1 MPRTAEGFCT
11 IDAALDELRAGR
23 MIVLV
28 DDEHRENEGD
38 LVMAAE
44 AMTPAAINFMIHHAC
59 GRLCVSFSRPHAD
72 RLGLDLLPGVHLDP
86 TATPF
91 THNFDA
97 RFGVSTGISAFD
109 RAHTVKVCADP
120 ASGPQDLVRDK
131 GHMDGL
137 IARPGGVLVRAGHTE
152 GSVDLCRLAG
162 LREVAVI
169 CEILNEDGS
178 MARLPDLRGFC
189 EKHAMKMCT
198 IADLIEYR
206 RRREKLIKREI
217 ALKLPTEF
225 GVFDLF
231 AYSSMVDHEPHLALA
246 LGGIGVPSENLG
258 EPGAS
263 ATGVPTIPV
272 QEQPVLVR
280 MHSECLTGD
289 VLHSA
294 KCDCGPQLK
303 YAMQQVAKAGRGVIV
318 YMRQEGRGIGLLN
331 KLKAY
336 KLQQEEGLDTV
347 EANKRLGF
355 APDLRH
361 FGIGAQILHD
371 LGVRDIRLLTNNPR
385 KVIGLEGYGLRIVE
399 RVPIQMLSGD
409 HNRDYLQ
416 TKKDKLGHLLDEF
429 DTGGG
434 D

>member
-1 MPRTAEGFCT
+1 MSHDGFCT
-11 IDAALDELRAGR
+11 IEVALAELRAGR
-23 MIVLV
+23 MVVLV
-28 DDEHRENEGD
+28 DDEYRENEGD

-44 AMTPAAINFMIHHAC
+44 KVTPAAINFVIRNAC
-59 GRLCVSFSRPHAD
+59 GRLCVPMSRAVAD
-72 RLGLDLLPGVHLDP
+72 QIGLELLPGLELDP

-97 RFGVSTGISAFD
+97 RSGVTTGISAFD
-109 RAHTVKVCADP
+109 RCRTVQVCADP
-120 ASGPQDLVRDK
+120 RSTPHDLVRDK

-152 GSVDLCRLAG
+152 GVVDMCRLAG
-162 LREVAVI
+162 FREVGI
-169 CEILNEDGS
+169 LCEILNEDGS
-178 MARLPDLRGFC
+178 MARLPDLRAFC
-189 EKHAMKMCT
+189 DRHGLKMCS
-198 IADLIEYR
+198 IAELIEYR

-217 ALKLPTEF
+217 ALQLPTDF

-231 AYSSMVDHEPHLALA
+231 AYTSVVDHEPHLALT
-246 LGGIGVPSENLG
+246 LGGIGRMDGTG
-258 EPGAS
+258 E
-263 ATGVPTIPV
+263 VPV
-272 QEQPVLVR
+272 QCEPVLVR

-294 KCDCGPQLK
+294 KCDCGAQLE
-303 YAMQQVAKAGRGVIV
+303 YAMRQVAEAGRGVIV

-361 FGIGAQILHD
+361 YGIGAQILHD
-371 LGVRDIRLLTNNPR
+371 LGVRDIRLLTNNPV
-385 KVIGLEGYGLRIVE
+385 KVIGLEGHDLRIVE
-399 RVPIQMLSGD
+399 RVPIQIPAGV
-409 HNRDYLQ
+409 HNRTYLQ
-416 TKKDKLGHLLDEF
+416 TKREKLGHLLDEF
-429 DTGGG
+429 DGATG

>member
-1 MPRTAEGFCT
+1 MPRTAEGFCS
-11 IDAALDELRAGR
+11 IDAALDDLRAGR

-44 AMTPAAINFMIHHAC
+44 AVTPAAINFMIRYAC
-59 GRLCVSFSRPHAD
+59 GRLCVSFSRPHAE
-72 RLGLDLLPGVHLDP
+72 RLGLELLPGVNLDP

-109 RAHTVKVCADP
+109 RARTVQVCADP

-131 GHMDGL
+131 GHLDGL

-162 LREVAVI
+162 LREIAVI
-169 CEILNEDGS
+169 CEVLNEDGS
-178 MARLPDLRGFC
+178 MARLPDLREFC
-189 EKHAMKMCT
+189 VKHELKMCT
-198 IADLIEYR
+198 IADLIEHR

-225 GVFDLF
+225 GTFDLF
-231 AYSSMVDHEPHLALA
+231 AYSSMVDQEPHLALA
-246 LGGIGVPSENLG
+246 LGGIGLPTAD
-258 EPGAS
+258 GAS
-263 ATGVPTIPV
+263 GIPV
-272 QEQPVLVR
+272 QEESVLVR

-289 VLHSA
+289 VLHST

-303 YAMQQVAKAGRGVIV
+303 YAMQQVAEAGRGVIV

-371 LGVRDIRLLTNNPR
+371 LGVRDIKLLTNNPR

-399 RVPIQMLSGD
+399 RIPIQMPPGD

-429 DTGGG
+429 ETGGE